1 MLIQTYSDPQKLS
14 KVVVKDEPVVYTY
27 IILHYIVYIET
38 VWHEFSMEQ
47 HGNWTNGVFHH
58 FACQSGRDAYLCA
71 EYLWDDE
78 YYVQVTQGSGGPKL
92 RSLGHLRHVCLT
104 VPHDIKDN
112 IIFLVASL
120 VTNDIS
126 AEFLGCRN
134 RKWVETI
141 NIHESNCPWFDF
153 YIVIDMI
160 YIYNIYTYIY
170 THIYI

>member
-1 MLIQTYSDPQKLS
+1 MGSSITSRASL
-14 KVVVKDEPVVYTY
+14 
-27 IILHYIVYIET
+27 
-38 VWHEFSMEQ
+38 
-47 HGNWTNGVFHH
+47 
-58 FACQSGRDAYLCA
+58 A
-71 EYLWDDE
+71 EMRIFVPNISVMTSTTCRSRRVLAG
-78 YYVQVTQGSGGPKL
+78 QKL

-160 YIYNIYTYIY
+160 YIYI
-170 THIYI
+170 